1 MAYVF
6 SADMSTLFL
15 TLDQGSVTYY
25 DTHARAE
32 TDAHIRSVADAV
44 MGSMDGLGT
53 DPGRIDLG
61 GHQQRGP
68 LFRERMHFQRPLQ
81 AGRSSE

>member
-1 MAYVF
+1 
-6 SADMSTLFL
+6 MSTLFL

-68 LFRERMHFQRPLQ
+68 LLRELLRLQRPRQ
-81 AGRSSE
+81 AGRPSE